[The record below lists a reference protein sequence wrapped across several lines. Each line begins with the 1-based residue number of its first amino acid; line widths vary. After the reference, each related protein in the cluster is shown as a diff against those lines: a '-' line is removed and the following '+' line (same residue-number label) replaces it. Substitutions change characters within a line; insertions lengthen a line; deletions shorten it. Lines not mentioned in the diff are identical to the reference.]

1 MNAAPLRPPSAD
13 LDPADVTA
21 RSGSNFLAGFACM
34 DAARRAGMTAIYA
47 FCRVADD
54 AVDDA
59 PDAATGAGRL
69 AFWRD
74 ELRAAAAGRAGTPVG
89 RALQATMQRFG
100 MPPGPLDDL
109 LDGVATDLA
118 PRPFAD
124 DAELALYCYRVASAV
139 GLACLHV
146 LGPTSA
152 DARTF
157 ADALGHALQ
166 RTNILRDLRSDAQ
179 AGRCYVPTSWLAA
192 AGCEPAWLS
201 GVGPESAFATDG
213 PVERVRQ
220 RLATAAAGHF
230 AAAHAALRRLPR
242 ADRRALAP
250 ARVMGAVYGE
260 LLRTLALPQAR
271 LRDPRARVGKARKA
285 WLALQVF
292 AGVRP

>member
-1 MNAAPLRPPSAD
+1 MNVAVLRPPSAD
-13 LDPADVTA
+13 LDPTDVTK

-34 DAARRAGMTAIYA
+34 DAERRAGMTAIYA

-59 PDAATGAGRL
+59 PDPTTGAGRL
-69 AFWRD
+69 AFWRA
-74 ELRAAAAGRAGTPVG
+74 ELHAAAAGSAQTPVG
-89 RALQATMQRFG
+89 RALQAAMARFA

-124 DAELALYCYRVASAV
+124 DAELARYCYRVASAV

-146 LGPTSA
+146 LGPTSP
-152 DARTF
+152 DARTY
-157 ADALGHALQ
+157 ADELGHALQ
-166 RTNILRDLRSDAQ
+166 RTNILRDLRGDAEG
-179 AGRCYVPTSWLAA
+179 GRCYVPATWLAA
-192 AGCEPAWLS
+192 AGCERSWLAGTGPATAYAA
-201 GVGPESAFATDG
+201 GGPIA
-213 PVERVRQ
+213 RVRAK
-220 RLATAAAGHF
+220 LAEAAVAHF

-242 ADRRALAP
+242 ADRRALVP
-250 ARVMGAVYGE
+250 ARVMGAVYGA
-260 LLRTLALPQAR
+260 LLAKLRAPDADLRGAR
-271 LRDPRARVGKARKA
+271 VRVGKAKKV

>member
-1 MNAAPLRPPSAD
+1 MNAPPPRPPNAD

-59 PDAATGAGRL
+59 PDAATGSTHL
-69 AFWRD
+69 AFWRA
-74 ELRAAAAGRAGTPVG
+74 ELHAAAAGRAATPVG

-124 DAELALYCYRVASAV
+124 DAELARYCYRVASAV

-152 DARTF
+152 DAHTF

-166 RTNILRDLRSDAQ
+166 RTNILRDLRSDAEG
-179 AGRCYVPTSWLAA
+179 GRCYVPTSWLAE
-192 AGCEPAWLS
+192 AGCERAWLT
-201 GVGPESAFATDG
+201 GGGPASAYAPGG
-213 PVERVRQ
+213 PIARIRS
-220 RLATAAAGHF
+220 RLGDAAAGHF

-242 ADRRALAP
+242 ADRRALVP

-260 LLRTLALPQAR
+260 LLAR
-271 LRDPRARVGKARKA
+271 LRAPAADLRGPRVRVGKGKKA